1 MTTDAFEMALVHR
14 VFRRELGNAS
24 YLIGGVAAGDK
35 TRSGLIAT
43 HLGHVLAALHHH
55 HAAEEDLLWP
65 KLHTRVSLR
74 DNDVVRMEDQ
84 HAGIAES
91 VEKVESL
98 RVLWATSAEPRFAG
112 QLRAAVEELAANVN
126 EHLED
131 EERNVV
137 PLINEHINADEWA
150 ECIERGAAFLPKM
163 NVRMA
168 LVFVGLVLQDATPAE
183 QQLVLAGIPLPP
195 RVFWRLLGKRTFES
209 YRTTLYGSADAP
221 QR

>member
-43 HLGHVLAALHHH
+43 HLGHMLAALHHH

-74 DNDVVRMEDQ
+74 DNDVVRMEAQ

-98 RVLWATSAEPRFAG
+98 RVLWATSAELRFAR

-183 QQLVLAGIPLPP
+183 QQLLLAGIPLPP

>member
-1 MTTDAFEMALVHR
+1 M
-14 VFRRELGNAS
+14 
-24 YLIGGVAAGDK
+24 
-35 TRSGLIAT
+35 
-43 HLGHVLAALHHH
+43 
-55 HAAEEDLLWP
+55 HA
-65 KLHTRVSLR
+65 
-74 DNDVVRMEDQ
+74 
-84 HAGIAES
+84 
-91 VEKVESL
+91 
-98 RVLWATSAEPRFAG
+98 
-112 QLRAAVEELAANVN
+112 
-126 EHLED
+126 LED

-183 QQLVLAGIPLPP
+183 QQLLLAGIPLPP

>member
-1 MTTDAFEMALVHR
+1 MPTDAFEMALVHR

-24 YLIGGVAAGDK
+24 YLIGGVAAGDT

-43 HLGHVLAALHHH
+43 HLGHMLAGLHHH

-65 KLHTRVSLR
+65 KLHARVSLR
-74 DNDVVRMEDQ
+74 DQDVVRMEDQ

-91 VEKVESL
+91 VEKVESF
-98 RVLWATSAEPRFAG
+98 RVLWARSAEPRLAA
-112 QLRAAVEELAANVN
+112 QLRAAVEELAAIVD

-137 PLINEHINADEWA
+137 PLISEHVNADEWA
-150 ECIERGAAFLPKM
+150 ECIERGAAFLPKI

-168 LVFVGLVLQDATPAE
+168 LVFVGLLLQDATPAE
-183 QQLVLAGIPLPP
+183 QQLFLAGIPLPP
-195 RVFWRLLGKRTFES
+195 RVLWRLFGKRTFES
-209 YRTTLYGSADAP
+209 YRTTLYGSADAS
-221 QR
+221 QS